1 MDKRNPANNKAHE
14 IVEKLS
20 LYLNPEDGMP
30 VQAMLIVR
38 TIHPNGEVGL
48 QLGVSDTATW
58 FDNLALITAAD
69 TIIKTNVE
77 MFVGMNQYDSYLD
90 DEDTSEQ

>member
-1 MDKRNPANNKAHE
+1 MAKNPEKNKALE

-20 LYLNPEDGMP
+20 LYLNPEDGVP

-38 TIHPNGEVGL
+38 TLHPDGEVGL
-48 QLGVSDTATW
+48 QLGVSDTSTW

-77 MFVGMNQYDSYLD
+77 MFVGMNQNDSYLD
-90 DEDTSEQ
+90 EEDTSEE